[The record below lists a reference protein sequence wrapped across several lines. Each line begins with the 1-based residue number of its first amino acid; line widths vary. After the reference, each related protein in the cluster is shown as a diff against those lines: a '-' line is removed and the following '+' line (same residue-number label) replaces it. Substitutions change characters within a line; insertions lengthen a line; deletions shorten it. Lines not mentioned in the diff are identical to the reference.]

1 MFVHGFAWPALLLFL
16 LQSIETWKLFIVF
29 DHLFAALHPIL
40 QMPIL
45 WAALLLGIGALTLTE
60 RLSRLTQEMIN
71 EEFGFDIEIEFDE
84 KKYELQE
91 FRKDVNKIRKQ
102 HDPCMYATDMRWKAI
117 YIIIQSCSI
126 LPVKKLFDVFEIQRA
141 FHELSQYQPSL
152 ILKEMR
158 EYRDQ
163 NILSPMMNTEV
174 LLSILKRFTI
184 GFGNEEEEVIYQSN
198 RMQIFVKTLT
208 GKNITLDAEPSNT
221 IDNVKTK
228 IQDKVGIPPDRQF
241 LIFAGKR
248 LEDEHILSDCNI
260 QKESTLYLK
269 VNLRGGGKKKRK
281 RKQVDENAID
291 ENNENYSG
299 GTIPAS
305 SSSSKKSKRKEK
317 QSTTSRTKKKPK
329 GGDDSEKK
337 AAKKEAAK
345 ARRAELAKDE
355 DYQKASTILQELKQ
369 AFDISILD
377 PVTGSERVRKEI
389 MNIASLTGSYKQYVA
404 DYGED
409 STYKELSIMDNIVHS
424 FVTQVDFEKALI
436 IILLHFPTLNIIK
449 TSLEQSNKGGN
460 CFESASINLLLKT
473 IMLILKANGLLSE
486 EFTLEDFNMLLF
498 DINPVKLQAQA
509 FKDISATDEFEKVFV
524 KLPEDC
530 RKFESAEKYAKFR
543 RDTEKLIL
551 ETFEELVKLCK
562 KEVFI
567 VKHGAWTKDFAKD
580 LGKDLEDAT
589 KLIVESC
596 CHPHKLLALFAKE
609 EDIRQIFRTYIA
621 LFRLADKK
629 EYTSIWPTED
639 ELNLATRF
647 WAAGAILPQCM
658 DKDSPEYVQWKE
670 NLPQCMKDSEQFL
683 KWLESAPQGVPK
695 NSPEYIEWI
704 LEHPL
709 KGSPDFCEWYLKL
722 IKSLPQCKPKDS
734 DEYKKWYK
742 KLTQRMK
749 DSEQFL
755 KWLETAPKGV
765 PKNSPEYIKWIM
777 EHPLKDSEKFC
788 EWYLKLIMSLP
799 QCSPKDSKKFQEWI
813 DSWKPSMPKDSEE
826 FKEYY
831 RKTFGREYTDSPLFT
846 MRQKLADHKKEL
858 QEQQSQVPKETSNT
872 ISASNVPAMQEISQR
887 YGEPLDTLL
896 YGDRNLSYERDAK
909 GQVHNFRKLGRK
921 FNGFNG
927 VTFNKRN
934 NKYTAK
940 IVLDNVTIYLGEFA
954 LASDAAKTYDD
965 FAILM
970 NRRRSEENRQTRYI
984 VNFRYSR
991 EYISARIEEIQTK

>member
-1 MFVHGFAWPALLLFL
+1 MNTFVWRITSKAVYQSFFILSYLVTHDLSYRVNALQRHPPFRGAYHVRLMILSGPMLSAWFCAVYGWTSAMYL
-16 LQSIETWKLFIVF
+16 
-29 DHLFAALHPIL
+29 AAAIADRVAYFHYRNVMGVIKEWFP
-40 QMPIL
+40 
-45 WAALLLGIGALTLTE
+45 
-60 RLSRLTQEMIN
+60 
-71 EEFGFDIEIEFDE
+71 
-84 KKYELQE
+84 
-91 FRKDVNKIRKQ
+91 
-102 HDPCMYATDMRWKAI
+102 DPPCKPPDG
-117 YIIIQSCSI
+117 YIAG
-126 LPVKKLFDVFEIQRA
+126 KE
-141 FHELSQYQPSL
+141 FHE
-152 ILKEMR
+152 
-158 EYRDQ
+158 
-163 NILSPMMNTEV
+163 NA
-174 LLSILKRFTI
+174 
-184 GFGNEEEEVIYQSN
+184 QSTH
-198 RMQIFVKTLT
+198 MQIIVKTLT
-208 GKNITLDAEPSNT
+208 GRIITLDVEGSDT

-228 IQDKVGIPPDRQF
+228 IQDKEGILSEQQI
-241 LIFAGKR
+241 LIFARKQLDDG
-248 LEDEHILSDCNI
+248 HTLSDYNI
-260 QKESTLYLK
+260 QKESTLHL
-269 VNLRGGGKKKRK
+269 VLRLRGGGKKGHK

-291 ENNENYSG
+291 ENNENYSS

-329 GGDDSEKK
+329 GGEASEKK
-337 AAKKEAAK
+337 AASKEAAK
-345 ARRAELAKDE
+345 ARRAELTKDE
-355 DYQKASTILQELKQ
+355 DYQDASTILQELKQ
-369 AFDISILD
+369 AFDISKLD
-377 PVTGSERVRKEI
+377 PVTGSEHVRKQI
-389 MNIASLTGSYKQYVA
+389 MNIASLTGSYKQYMA

-530 RKFESAEKYAKFR
+530 RKFESEEKYAKFR

-658 DKDSPEYVQWKE
+658 DKDSPEYIQWKE
-670 NLPQCMKDSEQFL
+670 NMIASLPQRKKDMNEFL
-683 KWLESAPQGVPK
+683 KWLELAPQGVPK
-695 NSPEYIEWI
+695 NSPVYIKWI
-704 LEHPL
+704 MENPL
-709 KGSPDFCEWYLKL
+709 KDSEKFCEWYLKL
-722 IKSLPQCKPKDS
+722 IMSLPQCKPKDS
-734 DEYKKWYK
+734 DEYKKWYR
-742 KLTQRMK
+742 KLIESLPQCMK
-749 DSEQFL
+749 DSEQFK
-755 KWLETAPKGV
+755 KWLETAPQGV

-799 QCSPKDSKKFQEWI
+799 QCSPKDSEKFQEWI
-813 DSWKPSMPKDSEE
+813 DSHLQNISSNKAKDSDE
-826 FKEYY
+826 FKKWY

-858 QEQQSQVPKETSNT
+858 QEQQSQVPKESSNT
-872 ISASNVPAMQEISQR
+872 ISAPNVPAMQEISQR

-896 YGDRNLSYERDAK
+896 YRERNLSYECDTK
-909 GQVHNFRKLGRK
+909 GRVVHNFRKLEQK
-921 FNGFNG
+921 FNGVSLCKRTNKYVAQIMLDD
-927 VTFNKRN
+927 VTFC
-934 NKYTAK
+934 
-940 IVLDNVTIYLGEFA
+940 LGAFA

-965 FAILM
+965 FAILL
-970 NRRRSEENRQTRYI
+970 NRKRLEENRRAKYS

>member
-1 MFVHGFAWPALLLFL
+1 MAFFGPFLQIQTNHYIKRTFNLIHLLLFSL
-16 LQSIETWKLFIVF
+16 RKVLK
-29 DHLFAALHPIL
+29 
-40 QMPIL
+40 
-45 WAALLLGIGALTLTE
+45 
-60 RLSRLTQEMIN
+60 
-71 EEFGFDIEIEFDE
+71 
-84 KKYELQE
+84 E
-91 FRKDVNKIRKQ
+91 FR
-102 HDPCMYATDMRWKAI
+102 TDEF
-117 YIIIQSCSI
+117 
-126 LPVKKLFDVFEIQRA
+126 V
-141 FHELSQYQPSL
+141 
-152 ILKEMR
+152 
-158 EYRDQ
+158 
-163 NILSPMMNTEV
+163 
-174 LLSILKRFTI
+174 
-184 GFGNEEEEVIYQSN
+184 GSN
-198 RMQIFVKTLT
+198 FVKTLT
-208 GKNITLDAEPSNT
+208 GRIITLDVEGSDT

-228 IQDKVGIPPDRQF
+228 IQDKEGIPSEQQI
-241 LIFAGKR
+241 LIFARKQLDDG
-248 LEDEHILSDCNI
+248 HTLSDYNI
-260 QKESTLYLK
+260 QKESTLHL
-269 VNLRGGGKKKRK
+269 VLRLRGGGKKGSK

-291 ENNENYSG
+291 ENDEDYSG

-329 GGDDSEKK
+329 GGEASEKK
-337 AAKKEAAK
+337 AASKEAAK

-355 DYQKASTILQELKQ
+355 DYQDASTILQELKQ
-369 AFDISILD
+369 AFDISKLD
-377 PVTGSERVRKEI
+377 PVTGSEHVRKQI
-389 MNIASLTGSYKQYVA
+389 MNIASLTGSYKQYMA

-473 IMLILKANGLLSE
+473 IMLILKANRLLSE

-509 FKDISATDEFEKVFV
+509 FKDISATDEFEKVFQM
-524 KLPEDC
+524 LPEDC

-562 KEVFI
+562 EEVFI

-629 EYTSIWPTED
+629 EYISIWPTED

-670 NLPQCMKDSEQFL
+670 NLPQCMKDSELFL
-683 KWLESAPQGVPK
+683 NWLESAPQGVP
-695 NSPEYIEWI
+695 
-704 LEHPL
+704 
-709 KGSPDFCEWYLKL
+709 
-722 IKSLPQCKPKDS
+722 
-734 DEYKKWYK
+734 
-742 KLTQRMK
+742 M
-749 DSEQFL
+749 
-755 KWLETAPKGV
+755 
-765 PKNSPEYIKWIM
+765 NSPEYIKWIM

-813 DSWKPSMPKDSEE
+813 DSNSPSMPKDSPE
-826 FKEYY
+826 FLKWYKNRYGHEYS
-831 RKTFGREYTDSPLFT
+831 ESPLFSL
-846 MRQKLADHKKEL
+846 RAKLDDHKKEL
-858 QEQQSQVPKETSNT
+858 LPPQVSYPPIQSAPLPAQQQTN
-872 ISASNVPAMQEISQR
+872 QEIPPLPAQQQTNQEIPPLPAQQQTNQEIPPLLAQQQTNQEIPPLLAQGLTDKEKSH
-887 YGEPLDTLL
+887 YGEPLDTFFHAE
-896 YGDRNLSYERDAK
+896 RTLSDEFCDERK
-909 GQVHNFRKLGRK
+909 RCPVHNFRNENEK
-921 FNGFNG
+921 FNGT
-927 VTFNKRN
+927 TFDKSV
-934 NKYTAK
+934 NKYMAQIK
-940 IVLDNVTIYLGEFA
+940 INGTNIILGRFA
-954 LASDAAKTYDD
+954 LECDAAKTFDD
-965 FAILM
+965 FAIML
-970 NRRRSEENRQTRYI
+970 NRKRLQEGRPRRYR
-984 VNFRYSR
+984 VNFQDEH
-991 EYISARIEEIQTK
+991 EYIKARAEEIVRNREK